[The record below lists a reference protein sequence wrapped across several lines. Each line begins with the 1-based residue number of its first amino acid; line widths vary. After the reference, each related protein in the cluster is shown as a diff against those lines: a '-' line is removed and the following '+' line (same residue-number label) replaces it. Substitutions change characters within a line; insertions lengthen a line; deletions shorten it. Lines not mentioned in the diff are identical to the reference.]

1 MCFKQKRVIHCVQ
14 GAEAYQE
21 EVWELSISSDS
32 MEIVKDPGRS
42 REGTKPS
49 KYKLKRGRRVGISGI
64 SDHGVVGEGR
74 GVNRKLLQL
83 SSVDVQ
89 IDHVIALWFADDSE
103 Y

>member
-1 MCFKQKRVIHCVQ
+1 M
-14 GAEAYQE
+14 
-21 EVWELSISSDS
+21 
-32 MEIVKDPGRS
+32 
-42 REGTKPS
+42 
-49 KYKLKRGRRVGISGI
+49 
-64 SDHGVVGEGR
+64 VGEGR